1 MLKLQQRNSEFFM
14 LKRIFINI
22 LLILLF
28 LSLVEFYSF
37 NKTKIENENFK
48 RQADRLEANSTRQYK
63 TKYRLLKPFNT
74 EIYRNS
80 FIKNSANNILWF
92 GCSFAEGAG
101 LNDNQTPCYKISQL
115 TGKSCINKAKGATG
129 TQFMYYQIMDDNIMN
144 NAKSVEYVIYTFIW
158 NHIQRLYNYQVNP
171 LIDMFNLRYKIIDG
185 NLVDITP
192 QFNPLYSS
200 FFVKR
205 ILNKIVY
212 EQAKDESYNFKLF
225 NRIMKETYNISQKRY
240 PNSKFIF
247 IEFPELSKKELPDY
261 EVKELESYG
270 INVVRV
276 KDILGNIDIYD
287 PKYWLPDNI
296 HPTEQAWDLILPTI
310 VEKYMTND

>member
-1 MLKLQQRNSEFFM
+1 MHVKILIINLRVYM
-14 LKRIFINI
+14 LKRVFINI
-22 LLILLF
+22 LLIFVVLV
-28 LSLVEFYSF
+28 SVEFYSF
-37 NKTKIENENFK
+37 YKTKIENDNFK
-48 RQADRLEANSTRQYK
+48 KQADQLEANNTRKYK

-74 EIYRNS
+74 TIYRNS
-80 FIKNSANNILWF
+80 FIKNKSKNILWF

-101 LNDNQTPCYKISQL
+101 LNDNQTPCFKISEL

-129 TQFMYYQIMDDNIMN
+129 TQFMYYQINDENIMN
-144 NAKSVEYVIYTFIW
+144 DAKSADYVIYTFIW

-192 QFNPLYSS
+192 QFNLLYSS

-205 ILNKIVY
+205 FLNKIVY
-212 EQAKDESYNFKLF
+212 EQAKEESYNFKLF
-225 NRIMKETYNISQKRY
+225 NKIMKETYNISQKRY

-247 IEFPELSKKELPDY
+247 IEFPELSRKELPDY

-270 INVVRV
+270 IKVIKV
-276 KDILGNIDIYD
+276 KDIIGDIDIYD
-287 PKYWLPDNI
+287 KKYWLPDNI
-296 HPTEQAWDLILPTI
+296 HPTEHAWDLILPII
-310 VEKYMTND
+310 VEKYMD

>member
-1 MLKLQQRNSEFFM
+1 M
-14 LKRIFINI
+14 LKRIFINL
-22 LLILLF
+22 LLIIMALTF
-28 LSLVEFYSF
+28 VEAYSF
-37 NKTKIENENFK
+37 NRTKIDNEKFK
-48 RQADRLEANSTRQYK
+48 TQADRLEANSTRQYK
-63 TKYRLLKPFNT
+63 TQYRLLKPFDT
-74 EIYRNS
+74 TLFRNS
-80 FIKNSANNILWF
+80 FIKDNANNIVWF

-101 LNDNQTPCYKISQL
+101 LNDNQTPCYKISEL

-129 TQFMYYQIMDDNIMN
+129 TQFMYYQINDDKIMDD
-144 NAKSVEYVIYTFIW
+144 AKTADFIIYTFIW

-192 QFNPLYSS
+192 RFNPLYSS

-212 EQAKDESYNFKLF
+212 KQAKEESYNFRLF
-225 NRIMKETYNISQKRY
+225 NKIMKETYNISQKRY

-270 INVVRV
+270 IKVIRV
-276 KDILGNIDIYD
+276 KDIIGNIDIYD

-296 HPTEQAWDLILPTI
+296 HPTEQAWDLILPII
-310 VEKYMTND
+310 VEKYMN